1 MTIKPL
7 ADRVLVKSEEMQAKT
22 ASGIYIPETAQE
34 KTQIGKV
41 VAVGEGTDKVKMTV
55 KVGDRIIHD
64 KFAGVSVK
72 DGNDEYLILKME
84 DVLAIVG

>member
-7 ADRVLVKSEEMQAKT
+7 ADRVLVKSEEVQAKT

-72 DGNDEYLILKME
+72 DGNEEYLILKM
-84 DVLAIVG
+84 DDILAVID

>member
-7 ADRVLVKSEEMQAKT
+7 ADRVLVKSEEVQAKT

-72 DGNDEYLILKME
+72 DGNEEYLSLKM
-84 DVLAIVG
+84 DDILAVID

>member
-1 MTIKPL
+1 MTIRPL
-7 ADRVLVKSEEMQAKT
+7 ADRVLVKSEEVQAKT

-34 KTQIGKV
+34 KTQIGRV
-41 VAVGEGTDKVKMTV
+41 VAVGEGTDKIKMTV

-72 DGNDEYLILKME
+72 DGNEDYLIMKM
-84 DVLAIVG
+84 DDILAVIG

>member
-1 MTIKPL
+1 MTIRPL
-7 ADRVLVKSEEMQAKT
+7 ADRVLVKSEEVQAKT

-34 KTQIGKV
+34 KTQIGRV
-41 VAVGEGTDKVKMTV
+41 VAVGEGTDKIKMAV

-72 DGNDEYLILKME
+72 DGNEDYLIMKM
-84 DVLAIVG
+84 DDILAVIG